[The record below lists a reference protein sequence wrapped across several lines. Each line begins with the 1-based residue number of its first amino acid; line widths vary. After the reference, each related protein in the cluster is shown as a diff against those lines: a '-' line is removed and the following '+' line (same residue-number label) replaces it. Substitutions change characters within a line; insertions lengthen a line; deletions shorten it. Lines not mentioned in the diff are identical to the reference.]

1 MDWLDEGIA
10 RLLAKKSSLNQSL
23 LLYLF
28 FGTIAVA
35 LATLI
40 TISLCVSWERL
51 ILMSDS
57 GDTHFWAFLT

>member
-40 TISLCVSWERL
+40 TISRKIV
-51 ILMSDS
+51 
-57 GDTHFWAFLT
+57 FV

>member
-28 FGTIAVA
+28 
-35 LATLI
+35 
-40 TISLCVSWERL
+40 
-51 ILMSDS
+51 S
-57 GDTHFWAFLT
+57 GQ